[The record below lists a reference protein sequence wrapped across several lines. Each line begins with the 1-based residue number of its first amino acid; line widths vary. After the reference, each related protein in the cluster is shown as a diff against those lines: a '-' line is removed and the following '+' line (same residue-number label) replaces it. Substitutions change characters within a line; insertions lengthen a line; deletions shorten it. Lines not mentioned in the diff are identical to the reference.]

1 MAISQNG
8 WTANDATLV
17 SRRQVPGTNIWLSV
31 RKGAPGDLLL
41 EVAAQFDHYVQDID
55 YPPGDDWG
63 YAERPIRG
71 GIALSNH
78 ASGTAIDLNAT
89 RWPLG
94 SNPLVNLSS
103 AQIQRLRQILSSTG
117 GVVRWGGDYDG
128 RKDPMH
134 FEINNG
140 RTYADCVNA
149 LAALQR
155 STEENTNTW
164 SSGTYCQKGDR
175 GDRVWNLQ
183 KFLTRVYPR
192 YNPYVPNG
200 YYGDGTTLGVK
211 AFQSNVG
218 ITGPDANGT
227 IVGPATMRAL
237 IQNGFRP

>member
-41 EVAAQFDHYVQDID
+41 EVAAQFDRYVQDID

-103 AQIQRLRQILSSTG
+103 AQIQRLR
-117 GVVRWGGDYDG
+117 
-128 RKDPMH
+128 
-134 FEINNG
+134 
-140 RTYADCVNA
+140 
-149 LAALQR
+149 
-155 STEENTNTW
+155 
-164 SSGTYCQKGDR
+164 
-175 GDRVWNLQ
+175 
-183 KFLTRVYPR
+183 
-192 YNPYVPNG
+192 
-200 YYGDGTTLGVK
+200 
-211 AFQSNVG
+211 
-218 ITGPDANGT
+218 
-227 IVGPATMRAL
+227 
-237 IQNGFRP
+237 